1 MSAEERDLKVRRILV
16 ALDASP
22 HSLAALEA
30 AVELAALME
39 AEMLGLFV
47 EDVNLLRM
55 AELPFAQEVCVSTTA
70 CRWLDVQA
78 IERDLR
84 AQAARLR
91 RMLAVHAGRARV
103 RWSFEVARGVIAHE
117 LLTAAAQADM
127 ISLGRAGHSLG
138 ERHLGSTVRAVLSEA
153 PCLTLVVRQGERLE
167 LPVMVLYDGSPPA
180 QRALAAASRL
190 VEGRG
195 RHVIVLIPTRDQQAV
210 ERIKS
215 EVSERLKEHD
225 LMARYH
231 TVGAPDAHR
240 LARAIQTEPLG
251 TLVLPADSTV
261 LSHEAIIDLIDRM
274 EVPILV
280 VR

>member
-1 MSAEERDLKVRRILV
+1 VSAEGGDLRVRRILV

-30 AVELAALME
+30 AVELAVLME

-47 EDVNLLRM
+47 EDVNLLRL
-55 AELPFAQEVCVSTTA
+55 AELPFPQEICVSTTT

-78 IERDLR
+78 MERDLR
-84 AQAARLR
+84 AQATRLR
-91 RMLAVHAGRARV
+91 RTLALHARRARV
-103 RWSFEVARGVIAHE
+103 RWSFQVVRGVIARE
-117 LLTAAAQADM
+117 LLTAAAEADM
-127 ISLGRAGHSLG
+127 ISLGRVGHSLSK
-138 ERHLGSTVRAVLSEA
+138 RHVGSTARAVLSEA
-153 PCLTLVVRQGERLE
+153 PCLTLIVQQGERLQ
-167 LPVMVLYDGSPPA
+167 LPVMVLYDGSPLA
-180 QRALAAASRL
+180 HRALIVAIRL

-195 RHVIVLIPTRDQQAV
+195 RHIIVLIPTRDEQAV

-215 EVSERLKEHD
+215 EVTERLKERD

-231 TVGAPDAHR
+231 VVSAPNVHR

-251 TLVLPADSTV
+251 TLVLPADSV
-261 LSHEAIIDLIDRM
+261 ALPQGAIVDLMNEI